1 MATAVSE
8 QADTRDVIPEEPRQR
23 YENRLIGLY
32 GIDGDYNALPC
43 DKQEALALLSRRF
56 IELGLWQGV
65 RRIVNVYGEGGVGMN
80 FEADPDFGN
89 LLRARRDFTSML
101 ARRDN
106 TGGFFERSRR
116 RASLHFLYIDRPEAE
131 RDWHAHF
138 DFYSPMGSISSALQ
152 HLRYERFG
160 NFHPDWRMIKQ
171 LL

>member
-1 MATAVSE
+1 MATAASE
-8 QADTRDVIPEEPRQR
+8 QPGTSNEFPEEPRQR

-32 GIDGDYNALPC
+32 GIDGDYNVLPR

-80 FEADPDFGN
+80 FEADPDFKD
-89 LLRARRDFTSML
+89 LLRARRDFTSTL

-106 TGGFFERSRR
+106 TGGFFERGRR
-116 RASLHFLYIDRPEAE
+116 RASLHFLYIDRPGAE

-138 DFYSPMGSISSALQ
+138 DFYSPMGSVLSALQ
-152 HLRYERFG
+152 HLYYERFG
-160 NFHPDWRMIKQ
+160 NFHPDWRMINQ
-171 LL
+171 LM